1 MPVKSSPSESNPH
14 SQAAYLYDM
23 LESAQHIL
31 RYMAGVNYEAFWD
44 DSEKRDA
51 VAMRLAVIGE
61 SARHVT
67 AETAAELTDI
77 PFKNLRGMRNRIA
90 HDYGRV
96 DYTVVWVVTQ
106 EDIGP
111 LVAALQ
117 KHLATQPTS
126 DPQPAVPATPNKS
139 RGRRP

>member
-31 RYMAGVNYEAFWD
+31 RYMAGVNYEAFWA

-77 PFKNLRGMRNRIA
+77 PFKDLRGMRNRIA

-96 DYTVVWVVTQ
+96 DYTVVWTVTQ

-111 LVAALQ
+111 LVTALQ
-117 KHLATQPTS
+117 KHLATQPKS
-126 DPQPAVPATPNKS
+126 KPQPPVPATPNKS